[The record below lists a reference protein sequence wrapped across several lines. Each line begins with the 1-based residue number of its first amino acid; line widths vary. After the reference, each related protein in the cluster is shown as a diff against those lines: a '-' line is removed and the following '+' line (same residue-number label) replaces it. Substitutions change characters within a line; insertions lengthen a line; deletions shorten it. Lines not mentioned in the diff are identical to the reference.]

1 MPDPTPFP
9 WEGLKII
16 VLTVVVLFTA
26 IALIVVVVEWID
38 GLRHALRS
46 RYFGN
51 KRELN
56 LMDLLIFPAWILLE
70 ILCLVLQLTFGLV
83 IGLLIYQG
91 AKDARDWWHAGEKG
105 RR

>member
-1 MPDPTPFP
+1 MSDPTQFP
-9 WEGLKII
+9 WEGLKIMG
-16 VLTVVVLFTA
+16 LTVVALFTA

-51 KRELN
+51 KQELN

-70 ILCLVLQLTFGLV
+70 ILCLAFHLTFGLV
-83 IGLLIYQG
+83 IALLIYGSDEFQVG
-91 AKDARDWWHAGEKG
+91 CPA
-105 RR
+105 